1 MSAIRTIVVDDEP
14 LALKLLR
21 TYLDKN
27 TQIEIVGECQNGRQ
41 AIEMVNELQP
51 DLMFL
56 DIQMPGLSGFD
67 VIQNLQADIIPLV
80 VFITAYD
87 EYALKAFD
95 VHAVDYLLK
104 PLDSSSL
111 DRAIIRCNDRL
122 GLSEGTSSNKSE
134 IIGAIR
140 EINQKG
146 LSTSYH
152 PGESRTNFNPRSP
165 TNSST
170 NNSRGKDN
178 LLKIVVKDRDA
189 INLIDQHDIDWVDAA
204 GDYMCIH
211 VSGETYIMR
220 STLKAL
226 LAQLS
231 PQLFERVHRS
241 TIVNITRVQTITPC
255 AKSEYFLELGN
266 NERIKV
272 SRNYKAAIKDLIAK
286 HQGHKT

>member
-1 MSAIRTIVVDDEP
+1 MKAIRTIIVDDEP

-21 TYLDKN
+21 TYLSKHA
-27 TQIEIVGECQNGRQ
+27 QIEIVAECQNGRQ
-41 AIEMVNELQP
+41 AIEMANKLQP
-51 DLMFL
+51 ELMFL

-67 VIQNLQADIIPLV
+67 VIKNLQADTIPLV

-87 EYALKAFD
+87 KYALKAFD
-95 VHAVDYLLK
+95 IHAVDYLLK
-104 PLDSSSL
+104 PLDNSSL
-111 DRAIIRCNDRL
+111 DRAITRCNERI
-122 GLSEGTSSNKSE
+122 GLNNAASSNKPE

-140 EINQKG
+140 DIARENISSSFN
-146 LSTSYH
+146 
-152 PGESRTNFNPRSP
+152 TNEPRPHFGKSEP
-165 TNSST
+165 
-170 NNSRGKDN
+170 RGKDN

-226 LAQLS
+226 LTQLS
-231 PQLFERVHRS
+231 PQIFKRVHRS

-266 NERIKV
+266 NEKIKV

-286 HQGHKT
+286 HQGLP

>member
-1 MSAIRTIVVDDEP
+1 MNAIRTIIVDDEP

-21 TYLDKN
+21 TYLDKHA
-27 TQIEIVGECQNGRQ
+27 QIEIVGEGQNGRQ
-41 AIEMVNELQP
+41 AIEMANELQP
-51 DLMFL
+51 ELMFL

-67 VIQNLQADIIPLV
+67 VIQNLQADTIPLV

-111 DRAIIRCNDRL
+111 GRAVARCKQRL
-122 GLSEGTSSNKSE
+122 LLKNNTSSNKTE

-140 EINQKG
+140 DIARENISSSFN
-146 LSTSYH
+146 TNE
-152 PGESRTNFNPRSP
+152 PRANFNKSDP
-165 TNSST
+165 
-170 NNSRGKDN
+170 RGKNN

-189 INLIDQHDIDWVDAA
+189 INLIDQHDIDWIDAA

-226 LAQLS
+226 LAQLN
-231 PQLFERVHRS
+231 PQLFKRVHRS

-266 NERIKV
+266 NEKIKV
-272 SRNYKAAIKDLIAK
+272 SRNYKAAIKDLIAM
-286 HQGHKT
+286 HQGLQ